1 MNNMKLK
8 GIITK
13 GIGGFYYVEVA
24 NATYECKARGL
35 FRKNRITPLVGDI
48 VEITINDNAEN
59 TIDVILDRKNFL
71 LRPPVSNIDNL
82 IIVVST
88 VEPKPNFLVID
99 KLIATAEY
107 KNIEPII
114 VVSKT
119 DLGEYQSIID
129 AYKNSGITLIV
140 IESDV
145 DVEKVRKLM
154 SDKIT
159 AFTGN
164 SGVGKTTLLNK
175 IDENLNL
182 STGAISE
189 KLGRGRHTTREAQ
202 LFNVCDGYVIDTPG
216 FSSLDFTKTEIIKKD
231 ELPYCF
237 REFREYLGDCKFSTC
252 SHTCDKGCK
261 ICEAVENGLISQS
274 RHSNYIAMYNQ
285 AKEIKDWELD

>member
-1 MNNMKLK
+1 MKLK

-35 FRKNRITPLVGDI
+35 FRKNRITPLVGDT
-48 VEITINDNAEN
+48 VEISVNENAEN
-59 TIDVILDRKNFL
+59 TIDKICERKNFL
-71 LRPPVSNIDNL
+71 NRPPVSNIDNL

-107 KNIEPII
+107 KKIEPII

-119 DLGEYQSIID
+119 DLGDYSCITD
-129 AYKNSGITLIV
+129 AYENCGITLIV
-140 IESDV
+140 IETDNDV
-145 DVEKVRKLM
+145 DKVRQLM
-154 SDKIT
+154 KGKIT

-164 SGVGKTTLLNK
+164 SGVGKTTLLNRL
-175 IDENLNL
+175 DSNLKL
-182 STGAISE
+182 STGEISE

-202 LFNVCDGYVIDTPG
+202 LFNVCGGYVIDTPG
-216 FSSLDFTKTEIIKKD
+216 FSSFEFGKTEIIKKD
-231 ELPYCF
+231 DLAYCF
-237 REFREYLGDCKFSTC
+237 REFREYLGDCKFTTC

-261 ICEAVENGLISQS
+261 IVEAVEQGIISKS
-274 RHSNYIAMYNQ
+274 RHNNYISMYNQ
-285 AKEIKDWELD
+285 AKEIKEWELKEDV